1 MDEGGSGEQP
11 IDVCAFS
18 GNEYQFQVEHKG
30 AYTVT
35 VGTSGVHVVE
45 EQVIFLLTGRTDGP
59 MPSIWQLL
67 KKLRKIEDSYILYLS
82 SSSRK

>member
-1 MDEGGSGEQP
+1 MDEGGSGEQH

-30 AYTVT
+30 AYTVK

-45 EQVIFLLTGRTDGP
+45 R
-59 MPSIWQLL
+59 
-67 KKLRKIEDSYILYLS
+67 
-82 SSSRK
+82 

>member
-1 MDEGGSGEQP
+1 MREGLRARRNEGGCLVTGEQH

-30 AYTVT
+30 AYTVA

-45 EQVIFLLTGRTDGP
+45 EQVIFLLTGRTDGS
-59 MPSIWQLL
+59 MPSN
-67 KKLRKIEDSYILYLS
+67 Y
-82 SSSRK
+82 